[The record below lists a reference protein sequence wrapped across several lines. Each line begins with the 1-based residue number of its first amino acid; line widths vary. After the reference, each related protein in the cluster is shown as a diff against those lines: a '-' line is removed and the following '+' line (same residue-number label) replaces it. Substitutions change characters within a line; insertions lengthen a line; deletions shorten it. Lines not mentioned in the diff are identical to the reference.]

1 MKFTMAFG
9 ALAGF
14 ALGIL
19 CGLTAATSWQR
30 IVVHA
35 SASAVG
41 LAFLMRW
48 WRRVWI
54 RSLGEARTQQA
65 LAAQKAQRDESHP
78 QKGAKV

>member
-14 ALGIL
+14 GLGIL
-19 CGLTAATSWQR
+19 CGLTASASWPR

-48 WRRVWI
+48 WRRVWL

-65 LAAQKAQRDESHP
+65 LAAQKAQRNETPSS
-78 QKGAKV
+78 KGAKV